1 MHVAA
6 ILREKGR
13 AVETVRAS
21 DSLAEVVHRLT
32 AKRIGSVVVCAPG
45 DGVTGI
51 VSERD
56 IVRMIALHGAE
67 ALSRKVADVM
77 TRNVVTCRETDTV
90 DELMSRMTLGRFRHL
105 PVVEN
110 GELVGIIS
118 IGDVVKHRVAE
129 VELEASA
136 MRDYITAA

>member
-6 ILREKGR
+6 ILKDKGR
-13 AVETVRAS
+13 AVETVVG
-21 DSLAEVVHRLT
+21 DVTLAEVVRRMT
-32 AKRIGSVVVCAPG
+32 AKRIGAVVVTAPG
-45 DGVTGI
+45 TAVVGI

-56 IVRMIALHGAE
+56 VVRMVAQHGAA
-67 ALSRKVADVM
+67 ALTRTAAEVM

-90 DELMSRMTLGRFRHL
+90 VELMSRMTQGRFRHL
-105 PVVEN
+105 PVVE
-110 GELVGIIS
+110 GGQLAGIIS

>member
-13 AVETVRAS
+13 AVETVAAS
-21 DSLAEVVHRLT
+21 DTLAEVVHRLS

-45 DGVTGI
+45 VGVIGI

-56 IVRMIALHGAE
+56 IVRMLDQHGPK
-67 ALSRKVADVM
+67 ALSHKVEDVM
-77 TRNVVTCRETDTV
+77 TRNVVTCREIDTV
-90 DELMSRMTLGRFRHL
+90 DELMSRMTQGRFRHL
-105 PVVEN
+105 PVVEE
-110 GELVGIIS
+110 GQLVGIIS

>member
-1 MHVAA
+1 M
-6 ILREKGR
+6 
-13 AVETVRAS
+13 VRRLAS
-21 DSLAEVVHRLT
+21 
-32 AKRIGSVVVCAPG
+32 KRIGAVVVTAPG
-45 DGVTGI
+45 TAVIGI

-56 IVRMIALHGAE
+56 VVRMLAQHGPS
-67 ALSRKVADVM
+67 ALSRGIDECM

-90 DELMSRMTLGRFRHL
+90 DELMSRMTQGRFRHL
-105 PVVEN
+105 PVVEG
-110 GELVGIIS
+110 GELAGIIS